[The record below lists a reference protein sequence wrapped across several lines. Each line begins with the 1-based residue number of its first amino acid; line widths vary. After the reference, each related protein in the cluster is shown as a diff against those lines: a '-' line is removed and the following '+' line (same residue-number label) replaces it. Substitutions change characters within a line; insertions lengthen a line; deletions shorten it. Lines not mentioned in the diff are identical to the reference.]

1 MLDKEKKM
9 FITFTTN
16 EGMVRRVNLNK
27 VNSITTNTNTGTMS
41 FKFDNDSI
49 VLLSTDEDGSCKDFW
64 NVSSATFNDIEAQL
78 SRLI

>member
-1 MLDKEKKM
+1 M

-27 VNSITTNTNTGTMS
+27 VNSITTNINTGTMS

-64 NVSSATFNDIEAQL
+64 NVSSATFKDIEAQL